1 MKLLRWLRK
10 PCFFFDI
17 EADLQLDLT
26 RYMSVYIYM
35 YIVFYIDVCMYIYIF
50 VAHHGL
56 GHTFWRHGG
65 VAAIGQRPRDDT
77 GIYNWGEGWGKAG
90 HINSAT
96 TQPFTHTMICCH
108 RICSFLNSFCLSM
121 HIVLSWWKTIFS
133 FLGFGQFSF
142 LPTVQPLLI
151 DISETFPFLTWI
163 LFAIFYSKQNSIK
176 EP

>member
-1 MKLLRWLRK
+1 
-10 PCFFFDI
+10 
-17 EADLQLDLT
+17 
-26 RYMSVYIYM
+26 M
-35 YIVFYIDVCMYIYIF
+35 YVCMFVYIYIF
-50 VAHHGL
+50 LHIQHICLVAHHGL

-77 GIYNWGEGWGKAG
+77 GIYNWGEGWGKVG

-121 HIVLSWWKTIFS
+121 HIVLSCWKTIVS

-151 DISETFPFLTWI
+151 DVSETFESVKWLRFHFLHESYLRYFTP
-163 LFAIFYSKQNSIK
+163 SKTPSRNLK
-176 EP
+176 MKR